1 MAEFLISSTSTA
13 ARTDSP
19 YILEVEHISKGFP
32 GQRQLVLQEVAFRLP
47 QGDILGIVGPSGC
60 GKTTLLRTIAGFEQP
75 DSGRILLGGR
85 VGAGEGQ
92 GIPPERRGVGLV
104 FQDFALFPHLD
115 VLANVMFG
123 LRPTALFASAA
134 GGGSRSSSA
143 EVGGAA
149 QQARE
154 RADEVLRL
162 VGLEDYAH
170 RYPHELSGGQQQRV
184 ALARALAPKPS
195 LILLDEPL
203 SNLDVQVRY
212 YLREEIRKIL
222 KQTQTSAIFVTHDQ
236 EEALCLSD
244 WVAVMREGRIEQWG
258 SPEEVYREPAT
269 RFVAEFIAQ
278 ANFLRCERREF
289 GWQAEGLLHIPF
301 QALRDQP
308 DPHLRQGELMI
319 RQEELRLHPN
329 PQGRVTIRDR
339 QFLGRE
345 YRYCLVTETGKQL
358 HALAR
363 EALPVGTRVQVTVE
377 QGRLFPISEPQS
389 VAGSGSKSFA

>member
-1 MAEFLISSTSTA
+1 MAEFLVSSTSTA

-19 YILEVEHISKGFP
+19 YILQVEGISKGFP

-75 DSGRILLGGR
+75 DGGRILLGGR
-85 VGAGEGQ
+85 VVAGEGHW
-92 GIPPERRGVGLV
+92 IPPERRGVGLV

-123 LRPTALFASAA
+123 LRPTTLFASAA
-134 GGGSRSSSA
+134 GGGNRSSSS
-143 EVGGAA
+143 ELRGAA

-154 RADEVLRL
+154 RAYEVLRL
-162 VGLEDYAH
+162 VGLEDYVH

-289 GWQAEGLLHIPF
+289 GWQAEELLHIPF

-308 DPHLRQGELMI
+308 DPSLACAELMI
-319 RQEELRLHPN
+319 RQEELYLHPD
-329 PQGRVTIRDR
+329 PQGGLVIRDR

-345 YRYCLVTETGKQL
+345 YRYCLITEAGKEL

-363 EALPVGTRVQVTVE
+363 EALPVGTRVQIAIG
-377 QGRLFPISEPQS
+377 QGRLFPISGPQ
-389 VAGSGSKSFA
+389 GSPVPRQRQT

>member
-85 VGAGEGQ
+85 VVAGVGQ
-92 GIPPERRGVGLV
+92 WIPPERRGVGLV

>member
-19 YILEVEHISKGFP
+19 YILEVEQISKGFP

-85 VGAGEGQ
+85 VVAGEGQ
-92 GIPPERRGVGLV
+92 WIPPERRGVGLV

>member
-85 VGAGEGQ
+85 VVAGEGQ
-92 GIPPERRGVGLV
+92 WIPPERRGVGLV

>member
-85 VGAGEGQ
+85 VVAGEGQ
-92 GIPPERRGVGLV
+92 WIPPERRGVGLV

-123 LRPTALFASAA
+123 LRPTTPFASAA

>member
-85 VGAGEGQ
+85 VVAGEGQ
-92 GIPPERRGVGLV
+92 WIPPERRGVGRV

>member
-1 MAEFLISSTSTA
+1 MAEFFSSTSTA

-85 VGAGEGQ
+85 VVAGEGQ
-92 GIPPERRGVGLV
+92 WIPPERRGVGLV